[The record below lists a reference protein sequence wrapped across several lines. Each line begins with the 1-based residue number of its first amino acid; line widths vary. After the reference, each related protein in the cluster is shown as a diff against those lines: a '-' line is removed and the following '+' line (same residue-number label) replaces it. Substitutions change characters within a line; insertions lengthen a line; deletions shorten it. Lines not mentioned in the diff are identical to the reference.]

1 MPDTKPQTPEAI
13 AAQAIAKDPA
23 VHDDANTAGFER
35 AILRANAAHYLPIL
49 KAACAVCEGPEVMDC
64 RPCVIY
70 GERIRL
76 QKGLS

>member
-1 MPDTKPQTPEAI
+1 MHDTKPQTPEAI

-35 AILRANAAHYLPIL
+35 AILRANAAHYLPLLRIGCVMCVS
-49 KAACAVCEGPEVMDC
+49 AAEDTCGICGVQAE
-64 RPCVIY
+64 IT
-70 GERIRL
+70 RL